1 MFSKTNSYHQG
12 GDSHGYHQVNFYTGT
27 DSGNLSNNPRTTHK
41 WHGIGMFICWAVI
54 FPLSIFI
61 VRYQKH
67 RIGNAIS
74 LHRHIQL
81 VTGFSITSLAAAA
94 IATASPSMYMPHKI
108 MGLTIL
114 AAVIGQL
121 GLGIAA
127 IYTLDQLESANTGF
141 AMIIKWMH
149 RILGSGVLF
158 LAW

>member
-1 MFSKTNSYHQG
+1 
-12 GDSHGYHQVNFYTGT
+12 
-27 DSGNLSNNPRTTHK
+27 
-41 WHGIGMFICWAVI
+41 MFICWAVI

-67 RIGNAIS
+67 RIGNAIN

-81 VTGFSITSLAAAA
+81 LTGFSITSLAAAA
-94 IATASPSMYMPHKI
+94 IATATPSMYRPHKI

-121 GLGIAA
+121 GLGVAA
-127 IYTLDQLESANTGF
+127 IYTLGQLESANQGF
-141 AMIIKWMH
+141 ARIIKWMH
-149 RILGSGVLF
+149 RILGTGVLL